1 MSFRSLGLYQ
11 SSFRASGS
19 GQGGIQLDTT
29 IGLGPAGVPHA
40 LQFVDLRQ
48 VASP

>member
-29 IGLGPAGVPHA
+29 IGLGPAGPHA
-40 LQFVDLRQ
+40 LPFVDVRQ